1 MGVAAKEGKEGEMGG
16 GEEEDGPEGG
26 AKGGGLQTQRSD
38 VKGEGETKGRRDDTT
53 VVRAVC
59 MVPLRP
65 RAKRKNLS
73 QRFSRYLNNR
83 IFLTFLARRRSAGK
97 PET

>member
-1 MGVAAKEGKEGEMGG
+1 MR
-16 GEEEDGPEGG
+16 PEGG

-65 RAKRKNLS
+65 RAKRKKPSPWTLRHKCFTVRLS
-73 QRFSRYLNNR
+73 PHRGEHSGLGGGDLGQAVLR
-83 IFLTFLARRRSAGK
+83 IRTDAESAK
-97 PET
+97 T